1 MSEATK
7 KGELALRDKAALH
20 QQRRLKQATL
30 FTHKDSA
37 DLLPLDGLKRLG
49 TTKDL
54 QPHSIVQRRLME
66 GNVPRLRREA
76 RDASA
81 LARSPLV
88 DHKDGGGDGEEQRSE
103 STADDSTEER
113 ESPEESERSLRS
125 DEEEEEEEEEEEDG
139 EAAAK
144 RTPDAKTEEGKAS
157 PPPPQ
162 LAALVVQCKCCEGD
176 VRASIDTG
184 CQHNH
189 ISSFCCRRLG
199 LVPEQDSAGP
209 PTTVRGLQLQL
220 GTQRVQC
227 SAYVKDDEVSE
238 LCLGLQTLLELKC
251 CVDLSGRVLRL
262 QGSGEELPF
271 LVPVASSLCRH
282 DTNKNL

>member
-1 MSEATK
+1 
-7 KGELALRDKAALH
+7 
-20 QQRRLKQATL
+20 
-30 FTHKDSA
+30 
-37 DLLPLDGLKRLG
+37 
-49 TTKDL
+49 
-54 QPHSIVQRRLME
+54 ME

-76 RDASA
+76 HDASA
-81 LARSPLV
+81 LTRSPLA
-88 DHKDGGGDGEEQRSE
+88 DHKDGGGGGGGVGGVDCGEEQRSE
-103 STADDSTEER
+103 STADDSAEER
-113 ESPEESERSLRS
+113 ESPEESERSLRT
-125 DEEEEEEEEEEEDG
+125 DEEEEEETEEEDG

-144 RTPDAKTEEGKAS
+144 RAPDPAKTGEGTAS
-157 PPPPQ
+157 PPPP

-199 LVPEQDSAGP
+199 LVPEQGSAGP
-209 PTTVRGLQLQL
+209 TVRGLRLQL
-220 GTQRVQC
+220 GTQRVHC

-271 LVPVASSLCRH
+271 QVPVAISQCRH

>member
-1 MSEATK
+1 RQTEF
-7 KGELALRDKAALH
+7 LLNLFL
-20 QQRRLKQATL
+20 LKQIDFFGQL
-30 FTHKDSA
+30 RHHLSSDF
-37 DLLPLDGLKRLG
+37 
-49 TTKDL
+49 

-76 RDASA
+76 HDASA
-81 LARSPLV
+81 LTRSPLA
-88 DHKDGGGDGEEQRSE
+88 DHKDGGGGGGGGRSE
-103 STADDSTEER
+103 STADDSAEER
-113 ESPEESERSLRS
+113 ESPEESERSLRT
-125 DEEEEEEEEEEEDG
+125 DEEEEEEEEEETEEEDG

-144 RTPDAKTEEGKAS
+144 RAPDPAKTGEGTAS
-157 PPPPQ
+157 PPPP
-162 LAALVVQCKCCEGD
+162 LAALVVQCKGD

-199 LVPEQDSAGP
+199 CGINVCFVSALSRSAGP
-209 PTTVRGLQLQL
+209 TVRGLRLQL
-220 GTQRVQC
+220 GTQRVHC
-227 SAYVKDDEVSE
+227 SAYFP
-238 LCLGLQTLLELKC
+238 LLLPVQSQC

-271 LVPVASSLCRH
+271 QVPVAISQCRH